1 MVRMS
6 RRRPLGNGSSGV
18 LFYLF
23 ARDLFALRER
33 LIAAGVKAGEIV
45 DGRPGPAV
53 EMRVVDP
60 DGYVLMIAQV
70 APG

>member
-1 MVRMS
+1 MLARAGEPVD
-6 RRRPLGNGSSGV
+6 PNVQAV